1 MPPGL
6 NQAFPAFVTL
16 TNALVNLYEIL
27 FFSLVLFE
35 YPPVSQSSQNTKKN
49 FYLFFCPKLNTV
61 F

>member
-35 YPPVSQSSQNTKKN
+35 YPQFHNPHKTQRRTLTCFFVQN
-49 FYLFFCPKLNTV
+49 
-61 F
+61 